1 MTRKISNREWEALS
15 AFLDDQLSS
24 REYARLKSLLDDDE
38 DLRMALEELREI
50 RSLIKSQPIYRAPRN
65 FTLSPEVAG
74 MSIRKRQSMRSFSTL
89 RFATV
94 LATVFL
100 VIVFIGDI
108 FVSDVTR
115 SGLFEPQ
122 TALEVLEEEAAAL
135 EGAPEITEIE
145 EGSKGGEFQLS
156 EAQPEM
162 AAPLM
167 LEKEEHPAEE
177 LPTMADS
184 APQATQVLR
193 TPPSRQIESLA
204 LPTDS
209 HEEQLPQA
217 IDLDDTSLDQESI
230 EYVKQPAYFK
240 ILELLYL
247 LQPSFWIIEIVLLF
261 FIVISGFT
269 AYLFW
274 KSR

>member
-24 REYARLKSLLDDDE
+24 REYARLKSRLDDDE
-38 DLRMALEELREI
+38 DLRIALEELRET
-50 RSLIKSQPIYRAPRN
+50 RSLLKSQPIYRAPRN
-65 FTLSPEVAG
+65 FTLSPEMAG
-74 MSIRKRQSMRSFSTL
+74 MSIRKRQSMLSFSTF

-108 FVSDVTR
+108 FVSDVPG

-122 TALEVLEEEAAAL
+122 TALEVLEEEAVAL

-145 EGSKGGEFQLS
+145 EGSKGGELQPA

-162 AAPLM
+162 AAPLF

-177 LPTMADS
+177 LPAMADS
-184 APQATQVLR
+184 APQATQDLR
-193 TPPSRQIESLA
+193 TPTSRKIESFA

-209 HEEQLPQA
+209 QEEQLPQVV
-217 IDLDDTSLDQESI
+217 DLNDTSVDQESI
-230 EYVKQPAYFK
+230 EYVEQPAYFK
-240 ILELLYL
+240 IVQLLYL
-247 LQPSFWIIEIVLLF
+247 LEPSFRIIEIVLLF

-269 AYLFW
+269 AYLLW
-274 KSR
+274 KSK